1 MDAERWRRISAVF
14 DQLCEA
20 PVSERDAL
28 LERYC
33 GGDSELHREVAA
45 LLVADAAGGA
55 LDQHVPKLRIAVAAD
70 WARDSEAPAPTSAA
84 GGCGVNW
91 AAAAWA
97 WSCWQNGSTVSSSN
111 GSP

>member
-1 MDAERWRRISAVF
+1 MDAERWHRMSAVF

-20 PVSERDAL
+20 PASERDAL

-33 GGDSELHREVAA
+33 GGDSELRREVAA

-70 WARDSEAPAPTSAA
+70 WARDSEAPA
-84 GGCGVNW
+84 
-91 AAAAWA
+91 AWA